1 MHTVSSEEGIMGYN
15 EREGNK
21 RGAKGKDRERLR
33 KRQGNVNHLV
43 RSCDKA
49 GDGKE
54 NQ

>member
-1 MHTVSSEEGIMGYN
+1 MGCN

-21 RGAKGKDRERLR
+21 RGAQGKDWERLR
-33 KRQGNVNHLV
+33 KRQGNVNHSV
-43 RSCDKA
+43 KSCDRA